1 MDTIRLIESIKEIE
15 SEAED
20 NRYFG
25 SDYFCD
31 SYRPGYELPNP
42 DGHAILNTTS
52 RVCRVFPYRAMP
64 DYKAYGKVTASDVEF
79 ISKMLR
85 RIKGLKKGGY
95 GHAASS
101 VQEIEAIIGIP
112 LPSIGDDAK
121 VVEDVINKI
130 TWLIAE
136 DATNIIDLNKT
147 HFSSA
152 DPCCNSNVI
161 VLCRGSSFT
170 YRSWYK

>member
-64 DYKAYGKVTASDVEF
+64 DYKSQGKVTSSDVEF

-85 RIKGLKKGGY
+85 RIKGLNKAGY

-101 VQEIEAIIGIP
+101 IQEIEEIIGIP
-112 LPSIGDDAK
+112 LPSIGDDAMAAK
-121 VVEDVINKI
+121 GVISKLTAMIAADETKI
-130 TWLIAE
+130 ITLS
-136 DATNIIDLNKT
+136 NGS
-147 HFSSA
+147 FSFA
-152 DPCCNSNVI
+152 DPAYS
-161 VLCRGSSFT
+161 
-170 YRSWYK
+170 SWYT